1 MVQTIQK
8 IVGGVDM
15 QGLSLT
21 LNHEGEI
28 ASGDGRRIEELIEIV
43 DLHPVHTDDAVS
55 CLQPQIS
62 GQTVLGDVDPLYRLD
77 RQDILTIIPGHAGID
92 DKGQNAI
99 EDHSCQDDDDP
110 LPHRF
115 TSELILFRLLFDEI
129 GVHTLVDHY
138 GDLDIPSKR
147 GCAKYILCLTFFE
160 PEDFRRKADRE
171 LFYPHTEEL
180 GGKKVPQL
188 MEIDKSKNNCRK
200 DNLSAQQTQ
209 LPTNYRTYL
218 VRHNLSIHSYFVLQ
232 SYSSIMYMFHT
243 FCIQ

>member
-21 LNHEGEI
+21 LTHEGAV
-28 ASGDGRRIEELIEIV
+28 ASGGGRRIEELIELV
-43 DLHPVHTDDAVS
+43 DLHPVRTDDAVS
-55 CLQPQIS
+55 CLQPQLS

-129 GVHTLVDHY
+129 GVHTLVVPS
-138 GDLDIPSKR
+138 GNLDIPSKR
-147 GCAKYILCLTFFE
+147 GCPKYILCLTFFE
-160 PEDFRRKADRE
+160 SEDFRRKADRE
-171 LFYPHTEEL
+171 LVYPHPEEL

-188 MEIDKSKNNCRK
+188 MEKDQYKNSCSK
-200 DNLSAQQTQ
+200 DTQGAQQTQ
-209 LPTNYRTYL
+209 
-218 VRHNLSIHSYFVLQ
+218 
-232 SYSSIMYMFHT
+232 
-243 FCIQ
+243 

>member
-21 LNHEGEI
+21 LTHEGAV
-28 ASGDGRRIEELIEIV
+28 ASGGGRRIEELIELV
-43 DLHPVHTDDAVS
+43 DLHPVRTDDAVS
-55 CLQPQIS
+55 CLQPQVS

-77 RQDILTIIPGHAGID
+77 RQDILTLIPGHAGID

-129 GVHTLVDHY
+129 GVYTLVDHS

-147 GCAKYILCLTFFE
+147 GCAKYILCLTFFD
-160 PEDFRRKADRE
+160 PEHLHRKSDTD
-171 LFYPHTEEL
+171 LVYPHTEAL
-180 GGKKVPQL
+180 AGKDAP
-188 MEIDKSKNNCRK
+188 
-200 DNLSAQQTQ
+200 
-209 LPTNYRTYL
+209 
-218 VRHNLSIHSYFVLQ
+218 H
-232 SYSSIMYMFHT
+232 
-243 FCIQ
+243 